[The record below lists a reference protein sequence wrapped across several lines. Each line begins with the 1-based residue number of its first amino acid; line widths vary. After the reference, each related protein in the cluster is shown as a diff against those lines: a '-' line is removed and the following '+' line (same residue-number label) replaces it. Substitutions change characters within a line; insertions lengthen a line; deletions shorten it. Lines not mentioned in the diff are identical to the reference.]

1 MSAQGGSLR
10 APVSVPVKPLLG
22 AIAGLMLLVAIG
34 FGIVQLGQ
42 ESTVGAGSTTQVG
55 DRFVGNRG
63 IDRSVVDAGMR
74 TPVQRLYADG
84 EVGTFDIPMNGFG
97 RIPEQRLHP
106 IDFGATGDIPM
117 NGFGRIPEQ
126 RLHPVDP
133 AGEQPLP
140 TVGFGHIPPQRLHPV
155 QP

>member
-22 AIAGLMLLVAIG
+22 AIAGLVLLVAIG

-63 IDRSVVDAGMR
+63 IDRSVVDTGMR

-84 EVGTFDIPMNGFG
+84 EVG
-97 RIPEQRLHP
+97 
-106 IDFGATGDIPM
+106 TGDIPM